1 FFLLTIM
8 AELIKLKK
16 GLEIPMKGE
25 AEKSFGQSS
34 VGDYIGFNPD
44 DFYGIVPK
52 PALKPGDAVKV
63 GTVLFYDKKKPDV
76 KIVSPVSGTLEA
88 INRGDRRKILSIVV
102 KNDKKGTKES
112 LEKINLNGSV
122 EDIKKALSDAGMF
135 AFVKQ
140 RPYDVIANPADTPKS
155 IFISAFDLA
164 PLAADYEFIFKD
176 SQSDFQNG
184 IDVLSKIAPVFV
196 GVKNGT
202 KTFAN
207 VKNATVTAFEGKY
220 PASNVGVQINNVQ
233 PINKGEI
240 VWTIGAQEVVYIGRF
255 AAKGVIDFSKNV
267 ALTGSEAYSNCYYKM
282 VLGQKLSQILDC
294 NICNGSNA
302 TIISGNP
309 LSGSETTAND
319 YLAPFVNQITV
330 MKNGSDANE
339 FMGWIMPRPTT
350 FSTSPSIL
358 SSFVAKLIPSFKFNP
373 DTRILGGQRN
383 MIMSGEYDKVTPM
396 DIYMG
401 YLIKAIIAFDIDKME
416 ALGIYEVAPEDFAAA
431 ECVCSSKMEL
441 QRIVREGLD
450 KLQKEMC

>member
-1 FFLLTIM
+1 M
-8 AELIKLKK
+8 ADVIKLKK
-16 GLEIPMKGE
+16 GLDLRIEGE
-25 AEKSFGQSS
+25 AAKEFGQASQ
-34 VGDYIGFNPD
+34 GDFIGFNPD

-63 GTVLFYDKKKPDV
+63 GTVLFYNKKQPDV

-102 KNDKKGTKES
+102 KNDFKGTQEEI
-112 LEKINLNGSV
+112 EKINLDGSV
-122 EDIKKALSDAGMF
+122 DDIKKSLSDAGMM
-135 AFVKQ
+135 AFIKQ
-140 RPYDVIANPADTPKS
+140 RPYDVIANPSDTPKS
-155 IFISAFDLA
+155 IFISAFDVA
-164 PLAADYEFIFKD
+164 PLAPDYDFIFKD

-184 IDVLSKIAPVFV
+184 VDVLSKIAPVYV

-220 PASNVGVQINNVQ
+220 PASNVGVHINHLD

-255 AAKGVIDFSKNV
+255 ASKGIIDFTKSV
-267 ALTGSEAYSNCYYKM
+267 ALTGSEASSNLYFKM
-282 VLGQKLSQILDC
+282 TLGQSLSQVLES
-294 NICNGSNA
+294 NIHAGSDS

-309 LSGSETTAND
+309 LSGVEVTAND

-330 MKNGSDANE
+330 MKNGSDTHE
-339 FMGWIMPRPTT
+339 FMGWIMPRFNM
-350 FSTSPSIL
+350 FSMSGSFL
-358 SSFVAKLIPSFKFNP
+358 SKPIMKLMPKFKFKY
-373 DTRILGGQRN
+373 DTRILGGHRN
-383 MIMSGEYDKVTPM
+383 MIMSGEYDKVLPM
-396 DIYMG
+396 DIYG
-401 YLIKAIIAFDIDKME
+401 EYLIKAIIAFDIDKME
-416 ALGIYEVAPEDFAAA
+416 ELGIYEVAPEDFAAA

>member
-1 FFLLTIM
+1 M
-8 AELIKLKK
+8 ADLIKLKK
-16 GLEIPMKGE
+16 GLDIRIEGE
-25 AEKSFGQSS
+25 AEREFGQAAL
-34 VGDYIGFNPD
+34 GDLVGFNPD

-63 GTVLFYDKKKPDV
+63 GTVLFYNKKQPDV

-102 KNDKKGTKES
+102 RNDSKMTQESIKKPD
-112 LEKINLNGSV
+112 LNGSV

-135 AFVKQ
+135 AFIKQ
-140 RPYDVIANPADTPKS
+140 RPYDVIANPSDTPRS

-184 IDVLSKIAPVFV
+184 IDLLAKIAPVFV

-255 AAKGVIDFSKNV
+255 AGKGILDFSKNV
-267 ALTGSEAYSNCYYKM
+267 ALTGSEAYSRCYYKM
-282 VLGQKLSQILDC
+282 TLGQSLSQILDS
-294 NICNGSNA
+294 NICKGSNA

-309 LSGSETTAND
+309 LSGSETTQDAF
-319 YLAPFVNQITV
+319 LAPFVNQITV
-330 MKNGSDANE
+330 MKNGSDVDE
-339 FMGWIMPRPTT
+339 FMGWIMPRFNT
-350 FSTSPSIL
+350 FSTYSSVA
-358 SSFVAKLIPSFKFNP
+358 SSFISKICHGRKYTP

-396 DIYMG
+396 DIYME
-401 YLIKAIIAFDIDKME
+401 YLVKAIIAFDIDKME

>member
-1 FFLLTIM
+1 M
-8 AELIKLKK
+8 ANLIKLKK
-16 GLEIPMKGE
+16 GLDIHLEGE
-25 AEKSFGQSS
+25 AEKMFGQASI
-34 VGDYIGFNPD
+34 GDTIGFNPD

-63 GTVLFYDKKKPDV
+63 GTVLFYDKKRPDV

-88 INRGDRRKILSIVV
+88 VNRGDRRKILSFVV
-102 KNDKKGTKES
+102 KNDFKKTQES
-112 LEKINLNGSV
+112 LTKVDINSSV
-122 EDIKKALSDAGMF
+122 DDIKKALSDAGMF
-135 AFVKQ
+135 AFIKQ
-140 RPYDVIANPADTPKS
+140 RPYDIIANPADSPKS

-184 IDVLSKIAPVFV
+184 VDVLSKIAPVFV

-202 KTFAN
+202 KSFAHI
-207 VKNATVTAFEGKY
+207 KNATVTAFEGSY

-233 PINKGEI
+233 PINKGDI
-240 VWTIGAQEVVYIGRF
+240 VWTIGAQEVIYIGRF
-255 AAKGVIDFSKNV
+255 ASKGIIDFSKNV
-267 ALTGSEAYSNCYYKM
+267 ALVGTEAASRCYFKM
-282 VLGQKLSQILDC
+282 TLGQKLGQILDG
-294 NICNGSNA
+294 NICKGSNV

-309 LSGSETTAND
+309 LSGSETSAND
-319 YLAPFVNQITV
+319 FLAPFVNQITV
-330 MKNGSDANE
+330 MKNGSDIHE
-339 FMGWIMPRPTT
+339 FMGWIMPRFTT
-350 FSTSPSIL
+350 FSTYCSVA
-358 SSFVAKLIPSFKFNP
+358 SSFISKVFPRFKFNA
-373 DTRILGGQRN
+373 DTRVLGGHRN

-396 DIYMG
+396 DIYME

-441 QRIVREGLD
+441 QKIVREGLD